1 MISTSDFKTGLT
13 IMFDNNIYQI
23 IEFMHV
29 KPGKGSA
36 FVRTKIRNLRT
47 GSIIDHTFNAGF
59 KLEKAHIEKNKMQF
73 LYSSDDFLHF
83 MNTENF
89 NQIEVLSSKV
99 KDKMQYIYEGMDV
112 DINFYNNEILGI
124 SIPDKV
130 TLEVVETSDAVKGD
144 TKNNAMKDAILQTGL
159 KIKVPM
165 FINQGEKI
173 VVSTND
179 ASYVSREK

>member
-1 MISTSDFKTGLT
+1 
-13 IMFDNNIYQI
+13 
-23 IEFMHV
+23 
-29 KPGKGSA
+29 
-36 FVRTKIRNLRT
+36 
-47 GSIIDHTFNAGF
+47 
-59 KLEKAHIEKNKMQF
+59 MQF